1 MNSKFKKNRNRSKR
15 RIKNDHLEEV
25 RWAKRVVTGWQEPDD
40 YMTQDRAL
48 ELLKVNESKR
58 I

>member
-1 MNSKFKKNRNRSKR
+1 MSSKFKKNRNRSKR
-15 RIKNDHLEEV
+15 RIKNDYLEEV

-40 YMTQDRAL
+40 YMTLDFAL
-48 ELLKVNESKR
+48 ETLKVHESKR

>member
-1 MNSKFKKNRNRSKR
+1 MSSKFKKNRNRSKR
-15 RIKNDHLEEV
+15 RIKNDYLEEV

-40 YMTQDRAL
+40 YMTLDFAL
-48 ELLKVNESKR
+48 EKLKVYESKR